1 MPDVDADLTPIDRLE
16 RLHPIDGP
24 WAGPFPPDDSIG
36 DEVGRGRPHPGQK
49 YRHGWIPMTPVAL
62 LPREAVDEE
71 YGPELDSV
79 DVGEECRIIA
89 REQGV
94 TVESDQGDD
103 IAIHAAP
110 SPHDAARWADAIDDR
125 ETFSRQYFSTAPY
138 EGGVTVR
145 FGDVELDLDDS
156 EAADAAQGLRDMAYH
171 VEDHGSAPDEAD
183 VDEPEGDETPLPD
196 DVRSRPPCE
205 FTVTRSEDLMFDT
218 LRAAVAEPEAE
229 VERAGD
235 EPYGPSA
242 QAHYADPGY
251 QDDGKKRY
259 PLDSEAHCRA
269 AWSYINQ
276 ADNARRYSP
285 DELDRIKKKIKAA
298 LKEYGVDVDDTHRSA
313 PVGAAEIL
321 RYDRMWDLDDIEI
334 LRGGD
339 GRTVEAYAAVFD
351 TPTEIKDQHGHY
363 MEVISRSAFNRA
375 ISHGIDRVGF
385 FYHHGMTLH
394 GTPSE
399 LGSVPIGSPVDIRA
413 DGKGLRTVSR
423 FNKSQLADGVLEA
436 IRAGDI
442 RGYSFRGRIFQSNP
456 AKPARQ
462 VRGGELTTVT
472 RTELGLTEYGPT
484 PTPYYVGAGIV
495 AVRSAQQVADAVAHL
510 DEQARAEL
518 IRILARSTP
527 MDPELDQ
534 LINATPTEGPGAEDP
549 HPSVHS
555 GRQLTDIARKI
566 QRARIL
572 LESKDGNEATG

>member
-1 MPDVDADLTPIDRLE
+1 
-16 RLHPIDGP
+16 
-24 WAGPFPPDDSIG
+24 
-36 DEVGRGRPHPGQK
+36 
-49 YRHGWIPMTPVAL
+49 
-62 LPREAVDEE
+62 
-71 YGPELDSV
+71 
-79 DVGEECRIIA
+79 
-89 REQGV
+89 
-94 TVESDQGDD
+94 
-103 IAIHAAP
+103 
-110 SPHDAARWADAIDDR
+110 
-125 ETFSRQYFSTAPY
+125 
-138 EGGVTVR
+138 
-145 FGDVELDLDDS
+145 
-156 EAADAAQGLRDMAYH
+156 
-171 VEDHGSAPDEAD
+171 
-183 VDEPEGDETPLPD
+183 
-196 DVRSRPPCE
+196 
-205 FTVTRSEDLMFDT
+205 
-218 LRAAVAEPEAE
+218 
-229 VERAGD
+229 
-235 EPYGPSA
+235 
-242 QAHYADPGY
+242 
-251 QDDGKKRY
+251 
-259 PLDSEAHCRA
+259 RA

-484 PTPYYVGAGIV
+484 PT
-495 AVRSAQQVADAVAHL
+495 
-510 DEQARAEL
+510 
-518 IRILARSTP
+518 
-527 MDPELDQ
+527 
-534 LINATPTEGPGAEDP
+534 
-549 HPSVHS
+549 
-555 GRQLTDIARKI
+555 
-566 QRARIL
+566 
-572 LESKDGNEATG
+572 